1 MEYIRE
7 TLERQQAAL
16 RRLLLGERTGGSP
29 EAGREAP
36 PAGDRLPP
44 QESRT
49 EQRAFR
55 ELAAQETAALRRGSE
70 ASADESGRAPPGE
83 RETRASAQG
92 PEAWEMLDQ
101 ALLRRSA
108 MRRSATGDP
117 ELAGAGIPAVPPE
130 AGRTAPAPP
139 AAETADLLTISAES
153 RWRDGG
159 GGAEAKAL
167 SRAFQRDARRY
178 DGGFRLY

>member
-44 QESRT
+44 QGSRT
-49 EQRAFR
+49 EQGAVRG
-55 ELAAQETAALRRGSE
+55 LAAQEKAELRRGSG

-139 AAETADLLTISAES
+139 AAEAAELLTISAGS

-159 GGAEAKAL
+159 GGAGAKAL

>member
-36 PAGDRLPP
+36 SAGDRLPP

-55 ELAAQETAALRRGSE
+55 ELAAQETAELRRGSE
-70 ASADESGRAPPGE
+70 ASADESRRALPGE
-83 RETRASAQG
+83 RETRASAQV

-117 ELAGAGIPAVPPE
+117 ELAGTGIPAVPPE
-130 AGRTAPAPP
+130 AGRTAPVPP
-139 AAETADLLTISAES
+139 AAEAADLLTISAES

>member
-16 RRLLLGERTGGSP
+16 GRLLLGERNGGSP

-92 PEAWEMLDQ
+92 PEAWAMLDQ

-108 MRRSATGDP
+108 MRRRATGDP
-117 ELAGAGIPAVPPE
+117 ELAGAGIPAVLPE
-130 AGRTAPAPP
+130 AGRIAPAPP
-139 AAETADLLTISAES
+139 AADLLTISAES